1 MDKAPDNKGLA
12 RSKIP
17 FPFESEIGR
26 RLNMGDICYY
36 APGDL
41 NKIMKEGKTS
51 WDSFSYALMMGHNV
65 YCHIV
70 AVQRANQLMDIES
83 AKIRPGWRMAGIEG
97 KKEIELS
104 DWVPLR
110 VLYFNTFIKELFQ
123 TKTKAEAFDMIEQ
136 GLPFLRSLEGARL
149 RGGVAQNNFGNLFD
163 VVDNSKKQEDIDW
176 ENRDDDALRALEE
189 NEVDQ

>member
-1 MDKAPDNKGLA
+1 
-12 RSKIP
+12 
-17 FPFESEIGR
+17 
-26 RLNMGDICYY
+26 
-36 APGDL
+36 
-41 NKIMKEGKTS
+41 MKEGKTS

-83 AKIRPGWRMAGIEG
+83 AKIRPSWRMAGIEG